1 MEKKTTE
8 EKIQDFIEKLRPY
21 FLKLWCKRK
30 KLLIINGAV
39 LIITLLYLLFVV
51 KPYYESSV
59 VILPEYGSKSNMLSQ
74 LSGLAALAGVKV
86 GEVAATEIYQNLLPL
101 KLPD

>member
-21 FLKLWCKRK
+21 ILKLWNKRK

-39 LIITLLYLLFVV
+39 LIITLLFLLFIV

-74 LSGLAALAGVKV
+74 LNGLAALAGVR
-86 GEVAATEIYQNLLPL
+86 GAEVAAIKIYCKANQ
-101 KLPD
+101 